1 MLGRNWGFTTRN
13 YSESWKAKTAECH
26 FPEKIYPGA
35 TLLPLWAWAGGGV
48 KGVGVSM
55 CVCVHIYIKAISLKG
70 IAVVPIKKSANI

>member
-1 MLGRNWGFTTRN
+1 MEGTGALQQEITLSHGRQKLQNAT
-13 YSESWKAKTAECH
+13 SQK
-26 FPEKIYPGA
+26 KIYPGA

-55 CVCVHIYIKAISLKG
+55 CVCVHIYIKAIFLKG